1 MRNMLSKLPNWLF
14 ILIKIV
20 QYKIQI
26 IKNRFISP
34 ELEFNQ
40 LDTYIRKG
48 STAIDIG
55 ANHGVYTR
63 KMAKYAENV
72 IAIEPVNVN
81 FEILRSTT
89 NDCDNVFIVKA
100 AATSKAC
107 KLKIDVPEINGYKNL
122 YQASISSTGQDC
134 KGIRADSIAMATNVS
149 LIKID
154 AEGHDYEALLGC
166 EHIINENRPT
176 VIIES
181 DCFNVKALMDKYG
194 YTSIKNKSPNTVYSC
209 AGVV

>member
-1 MRNMLSKLPNWLF
+1 MKSILSKLPNWLF
-14 ILIKIV
+14 IAIKV
-20 QYKIQI
+20 MQYKIQI
-26 IKNRFISP
+26 LRSGFTTP
-34 ELEFNQ
+34 ESEFHQ
-40 LDTYIRKG
+40 LNTYIRKG

-63 KMAKYAENV
+63 KMSEYAGKV
-72 IAIEPVNVN
+72 IAIEPVDVN
-81 FEILRSTT
+81 FEILRNTT
-89 NDCDNVFIVKA
+89 KNCKNVFIIKA

-107 KLKIDVPEINGYKNL
+107 NLKIETPEINGYKNL
-122 YQASISSTGQDC
+122 YQASISNTGQDC

-166 EHIINENRPT
+166 ENIIKENRPT

-181 DCFNVKALMDKYG
+181 DCLNVKALMDNYG
-194 YTSIKNKSPNTVYSC
+194 YTSIKNKSPNTVYIRQEI
-209 AGVV
+209 